1 MIYKNRNKLTC
12 KVIGVVIYNIIDEY
26 ICLDYLGLLQ
36 EKLSKHD
43 DKSKNAKF
51 NNLSGLGIP
60 DILMNIMSCHV
71 FLKSSISTVIFTC

>member
-43 DKSKNAKF
+43 DNSDERKISD
-51 NNLSGLGIP
+51 LSGLRIT
-60 DILMNIMSCHV
+60 DILMNIMSFIGFV
-71 FLKSSISTVIFTC
+71 KSSI

>member
-43 DKSKNAKF
+43 DNSDEKKISD
-51 NNLSGLGIP
+51 LSGLRIT
-60 DILMNIMSCHV
+60 DILMNIMSFIGFV
-71 FLKSSISTVIFTC
+71 KSSI